1 MTLIIFIPS
10 KQLNINDLMVFTID
24 IITNDIMF
32 S

>member
-24 IITNDIMF
+24 TITNDIMF